1 MPSKPL
7 HPVHQAALAKLG
19 AAIRDGRARAGL
31 SQPRAAD
38 LFGVSVWTDRSW
50 EHGRREPPADALRAI
65 ARRWKILAEALG
77 LARDTCPC
85 CLRRYQKI

>member
-7 HPVHQAALAKLG
+7 HPVRQAALAKLG
-19 AAIRDGRARAGL
+19 AALGEGCTRAGL

-38 LFGVSVWTDRSW
+38 LFGVSVWTYRSW
-50 EHGRREPPADALRAI
+50 EHGRREPTADALRAI
-65 ARRWKILAEALG
+65 ARRWLLPAEVLG

-85 CLRRYQKI
+85 CLRRYP